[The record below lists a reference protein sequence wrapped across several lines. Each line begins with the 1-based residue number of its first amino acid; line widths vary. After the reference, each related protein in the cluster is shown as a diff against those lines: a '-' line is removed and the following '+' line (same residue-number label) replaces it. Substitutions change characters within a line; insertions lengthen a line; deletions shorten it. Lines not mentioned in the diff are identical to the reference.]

1 MGKELEWKLAVPD
14 AATLDAVLAWE
25 ELRELLRETPRQY
38 HMQTTYFDDSARSLF
53 SRRITLR
60 RRLEN
65 ETVVFCV
72 KAPLPEPAE
81 AALRGEWE
89 VCCQTLAEALP
100 LLAAQGAPALL
111 DCATLHPICGADFR
125 RRAALL
131 RFADGSAC
139 ELALDCGTLS
149 GPTETAPLC
158 ELELEMKVGAP
169 DATLALLR
177 RLAARFALSP
187 EKHSKSV
194 RARSLR

>member
-1 MGKELEWKLAVPD
+1 MGKELEWKLAVAD

-25 ELRELLRETPRQY
+25 GLRALLTEPFRQY
-38 HMQTTYFDDSARSLF
+38 HMQTTYYDDARRSLF

-65 ETVVFCV
+65 ETVVYCV
-72 KAPLPEPAE
+72 KAPLPDPTE
-81 AALRGEWE
+81 AAVRGEWE
-89 VCCQTLAEALP
+89 VCCASLDEALP
-100 LLAAQGAPALL
+100 LLAAQGAPTLP
-111 DCATLHPICGADFR
+111 DCAELHPICGADFQ

-158 ELELEMKVGAP
+158 ELELEMKTGSP
-169 DATLALLR
+169 ESTLALLQT
-177 RLAARFALSP
+177 LAVRFSLSP
-187 EKHSKSV
+187 ELRGKSV
-194 RARSLR
+194 RARALR